1 MSSTERK
8 SDQKEKTIEV
18 RKSIVINASPE
29 VIFKAITDPQQLT
42 QWFPDQA
49 ILEPRVGGKMKFSFQ
64 KEKSPK
70 DHTRT
75 SAAFPEGTVKE
86 FIPNKKLSYTWK
98 HMDIPEFPETLVTWK
113 LEEIDVN
120 KTKVELVHSGFTGR
134 EERKSVKEHDQGW
147 SYFLDRLKKYC
158 RDK

>member
-64 KEKSPK
+64 KEKSQEEKNANPSKNTIK
-70 DHTRT
+70 DGLT
-75 SAAFPEGTVKE
+75 F
-86 FIPNKKLSYTWK
+86 
-98 HMDIPEFPETLVTWK
+98 
-113 LEEIDVN
+113 
-120 KTKVELVHSGFTGR
+120 
-134 EERKSVKEHDQGW
+134 
-147 SYFLDRLKKYC
+147 
-158 RDK
+158 